1 MSDKE
6 IFEGIKRK
14 LVDGNEKLYGKE
26 IREKYGN
33 EAIDASNAKLMGL
46 TPEQF
51 KRTRELSQQINE
63 TLKKAYAQGDPSGPL
78 AQEVCAMHKE
88 WLMFYWSSYS
98 REAHLGL
105 AQTYV
110 DDPRFKKYYDDIVE
124 GGAVFLRDSLMIFC
138 A

>member
-1 MSDKE
+1 MDS
-6 IFEGIKRK
+6 KRK
-14 LVDGNEKLYGKE
+14 MIENNENLYGRD
-26 IREKYGN
+26 IREKYGD
-33 EAIDASNAKLMGL
+33 EAINASNAKLMSQ

-51 KRTRELSQQINE
+51 RRSQELSRQINE
-63 TLKKAYAQGDPSGPL
+63 SLKKACAQGDPSSPL

-124 GGAVFLRDSLMIFC
+124 GGAEFVRDALMIYC
-138 A
+138 I